1 MRDGPAQHSTAQPV
15 GCWGRIFT
23 TTTSGSSA
31 VAGWLCCGVR
41 LIFIETWQLFRQ
53 RRVLCVCVC
62 VRDISPY
69 IVYTWDVT
77 VYLIPASV
85 LGRPVVFSSL
95 FQPGERES
103 QVQPSGEQSSISS
116 TANPFAVRC
125 ISHPSD
131 EPFCPSFPPI
141 DWRNS
146 TLCRCSRSLLHLSST
161 VTTLRR

>member
-1 MRDGPAQHSTAQPV
+1 MGQHSTAQHSQLAAGGGYLRRRRPDPLLLLAGCAV
-15 GCWGRIFT
+15 G
-23 TTTSGSSA
+23 SVSYLSKHGSCFDS
-31 VAGWLCCGVR
+31 VECY
-41 LIFIETWQLFRQ
+41 
-53 RRVLCVCVC
+53 VCVC
-62 VRDISPY
+62 ARDISPY

-146 TLCRCSRSLLHLSST
+146 TLCRCSAPAPCCTYRQ
-161 VTTLRR
+161 R